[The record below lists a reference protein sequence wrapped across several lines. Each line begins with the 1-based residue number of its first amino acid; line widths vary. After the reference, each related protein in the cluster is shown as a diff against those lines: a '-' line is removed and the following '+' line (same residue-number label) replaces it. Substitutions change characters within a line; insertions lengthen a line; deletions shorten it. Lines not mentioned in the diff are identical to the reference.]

1 MTDVLFLGSKL
12 IVDGECSHEFI
23 RRFLFG
29 RKAMTKLDNVLKS
42 RDITVRTK
50 VCIVMAMV
58 FPAVTFSCER
68 WTLKKVEGQRINSF
82 ELQ

>member
-1 MTDVLFLGSKL
+1 
-12 IVDGECSHEFI
+12 
-23 RRFLFG
+23 
-29 RKAMTKLDNVLKS
+29 MTKLDNVLKS